1 MPTIPSRKQ
10 TWFKEI
16 QPSIQTLHPENACL
30 SHWLGFQRQQ
40 FKQLWVRWR
49 LTRLVRRLQGT
60 PTSSFNSFHLYF
72 SYLEDNSGLSCED
85 IQKEEELLELCNM
98 VSWEVRGGPKNK
110 IFFQVNYGTQMLTVA
125 VMAILITAP
134 MGAILIMLTGPRL
147 LAQDVPDDAKEAKEE
162 HKFSGTYEMQEL
174 GDADGF
180 SDSPNR
186 VARFKAAQHHGSQQ
200 LIAARRFSCL

>member
-1 MPTIPSRKQ
+1 
-10 TWFKEI
+10 
-16 QPSIQTLHPENACL
+16 
-30 SHWLGFQRQQ
+30 
-40 FKQLWVRWR
+40 
-49 LTRLVRRLQGT
+49 
-60 PTSSFNSFHLYF
+60 
-72 SYLEDNSGLSCED
+72 
-85 IQKEEELLELCNM
+85 
-98 VSWEVRGGPKNK
+98 
-110 IFFQVNYGTQMLTVA
+110 MLTVA

-162 HKFSGTYEMQEL
+162 HKLAGTYEMQEL